1 MSAAGGISTHV
12 LDLARGKPAG
22 GIAVRLERRDPKQ
35 RELWL
40 EVASGQ
46 TDADGRAVLVAGGA
60 PLPLGVYRLG
70 FELSPY
76 FAAHA
81 TAHFF
86 PEASLVFEVRV
97 ASERHHVPLLLS
109 PHGYSTYR
117 GS

>member
-22 GIAVRLERRDPKQ
+22 GIAVRLERRDAKAG
-35 RELWL
+35 ELWL
-40 EVASGQ
+40 EVAGAQ
-46 TDADGRAVLVAGGA
+46 TDADGRAVLVASGE
-60 PLPLGVYRLG
+60 PLALGTYRLG

-76 FAAHA
+76 FAVHG
-81 TAHFF
+81 TAYFF
-86 PEASLVFEVRV
+86 PEAALVFEVR
-97 ASERHHVPLLLS
+97 AANERHHVPLLLA